1 MENCQPKNYMHTHNS
16 RQKKLQRFKCQT
28 RNFID
33 IFSSTKQHHPTGNYF
48 NYRWPND
55 MRFYFYNRT
64 YISTRFMHV
73 GFFSDDTVINM
84 HAARLKLKMG
94 FKDIRDE
101 TSNIAL
107 NSTYTGYTLALAC
120 VALYKRFHEIIVT
133 AK

>member
-1 MENCQPKNYMHTHNS
+1 
-16 RQKKLQRFKCQT
+16 
-28 RNFID
+28 
-33 IFSSTKQHHPTGNYF
+33 
-48 NYRWPND
+48 
-55 MRFYFYNRT
+55 
-64 YISTRFMHV
+64 MHV